1 MTIEFAFLWFAEAV
15 MLTALVLFAR
25 GFSVR
30 KSDRALHMKLGKLG
44 ALLVFVGLI
53 AVEVVL
59 RGLGWHFPIRS
70 RTMLHV
76 HITVASFALLF
87 LVGLVVTGMKGPARL
102 HVKLWLLFFPLYV
115 ATIVLSA
122 CAFRLW

>member
-1 MTIEFAFLWFAEAV
+1 MTLELAFLWFAEVV
-15 MLTALVLFAR
+15 MLAALGCFVR

-30 KSDRALHMKLGKLG
+30 KSDRALHMKMGKLG
-44 ALLVFVGLI
+44 ALLVFTGLI
-53 AVEVVL
+53 AVEVLL
-59 RGLGWHFPIRS
+59 RGMGWHFPIRS

-87 LVGLVVTGMKGPARL
+87 LVALVVTGMKGPARV
-102 HVKLWLLFFPLYV
+102 HVKLYLFFFPLYV

>member
-1 MTIEFAFLWFAEAV
+1 MTIERGFLWIAEAV
-15 MLTALVLFAR
+15 MLAALILFVR

-53 AVEVVL
+53 AVEVVS
-59 RGLGWHFPIRS
+59 RGMGWQFPIRS
-70 RTMLHV
+70 RTVLHA

-87 LVGLVVTGMKGPARL
+87 LVGLVVTGMKGPARI
-102 HVKLWLLFFPLYV
+102 HVRLWLLFFPLYL